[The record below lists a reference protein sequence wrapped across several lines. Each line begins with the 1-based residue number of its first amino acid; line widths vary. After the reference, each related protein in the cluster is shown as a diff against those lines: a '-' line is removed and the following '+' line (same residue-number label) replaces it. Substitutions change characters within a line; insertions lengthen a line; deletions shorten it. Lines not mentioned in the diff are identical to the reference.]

1 MKLGPRYKICKRL
14 GSAIFEKCQTQKY
27 LVSEARSAKTGKY
40 GGGRG
45 GGSDFRRQLIEKQKA
60 RLAYGIGETQLKR
73 YVKESSSVKGKSPVD
88 ALIGKLEQRLDN
100 VVYRLGL
107 AHTRRL
113 ARQMVSHGHITVNG
127 RKVTIPSYETAMGDK
142 IGVREGSQKSP
153 LFQNVP
159 ERLKEYRSPL
169 WLDFDREKLV
179 AVRTGVPVAEGTDVN
194 ANLASVFE
202 FYSR

>member
-1 MKLGPRYKICKRL
+1 MKIGPRYKICKRL

-60 RLAYGIGETQLKR
+60 RLAYGIGESQLKR
-73 YVKESSSVKGKSPVD
+73 YVKESTGLQGKNPIDV
-88 ALIGKLEQRLDN
+88 LIGKLEERLDN

-113 ARQMVSHGHITVNG
+113 ARQLVSHGHITVNG
-127 RKVTIPSYETAMGDK
+127 RKVTIPSYHTSMGDV
-142 IGVREGSQKSP
+142 IAVREGSRKSV
-153 LFQNVP
+153 LFQNVG
-159 ERLKEYRSPL
+159 ERLREYRSPQ
-169 WLDFDREKLV
+169 WLDFDREKLT
-179 AVRTGVPVAEGTDVN
+179 AKRTGTPVASGTDVN